1 MSAALPYFFGLAAF
15 ATLAVL
21 VIGIVSF
28 AVHGRFY
35 HHRLFRRTRAVLSPP
50 RQQPDAGAR
59 GFPRRCARCSR
70 HHLVFG
76 DALTT

>member
-35 HHRLFRRTRAVLSPP
+35 HRHANNLMRARVVFQGIALAVLAVILYSAMP
-50 RQQPDAGAR
+50 
-59 GFPRRCARCSR
+59 
-70 HHLVFG
+70 
-76 DALTT
+76 